1 MFSVDFITHLPSVNG
16 YNSIATFVDTFTKH
30 AHFVPC
36 SSTITARDLAKLY
49 ISNAYRLHGLSTTM
63 IGDRDKMYTCFR
75 ALYEQLG
82 TTLNLSTAAH
92 PHTDGHT
99 TITHRTI
106 EQILRSLCYANQPH

>member
-1 MFSVDFITHLPSVNG
+1 MFSVDFITHLPLVNG
-16 YNSIATFVDTFTKH
+16 YNSIATFVDIFL
-30 AHFVPC
+30 PC

-63 IGDRDKMYTCFR
+63 IGDRDKLHTSQYFR
-75 ALYEQLG
+75 SLFEQLG